1 MASIADRRA
10 EQRCA
15 KLQEIQRQI
24 EAGSLTVRNMT
35 AEERKL
41 YPPRPPETAPQVTRF
56 FLGGMNGGGDVQA
69 ACDALRERSRIAI
82 GRPGK
87 SRRIFKLDCRFDGRN
102 CEIDVGKPLPSAPG
116 GRRQRGRGSL
126 GALDGA
132 GRESRGGTDRSGSEA
147 HGDLLE
153 SRRTTQAEPERLSL
167 RNGSLQLRMK
177 LSVRTPGASAG
188 GGRARSLNTL
198 LDKRAKARR
207 ANSDAAHS
215 LEIEP
220 QHITRPNRQPLRK
233 LLGNRRRSQI
243 GKA

>member
-15 KLQEIQRQI
+15 LQEIQRQI

-35 AEERKL
+35 AEERNL

-69 ACDALRERSRIAI
+69 ACDALRERWRIAI
-82 GRPGK
+82 GCPGK

-132 GRESRGGTDRSGSEA
+132 GRESRGGTDRSGWEA

-177 LSVRTPGASAG
+177 LSMRASAG